1 MKSQAGYR
9 TTQLK
14 RMGPNGSAAGGTLLF
29 TVDAILHTSG
39 NSPRSRCPRCDY
51 MLQILCVALALHDPG
66 LQLSR
71 RAALCVAC
79 VGQPISTQAATPI
92 QKGAPVFG
100 TAESRTGLIDGIKS
114 AFSDKTGEML
124 AADYAQ
130 HPADVSGVG
139 LPKAFETAMDVAI
152 IFHGSGGPD
161 RETSAVLNR
170 FREQDSIAGLN
181 REVIVFNWMPWFT
194 SNTDRLSFQSASVGD
209 RLGRSLAENRRLRSL
224 HIVGTSAGSFAADAC
239 CSAYVLNAG
248 GPPARTRAAVRLTLA
263 DPFSARDGANFRT
276 GRGAQFF
283 GKDADFAEHY
293 LNTDDI
299 VPNTE
304 VPLPLCYC
312 YDVTGCAERK
322 AFPPP
327 DRTGDLVYDIIL
339 RSLGGHSW
347 PMGYF
352 ARHHETRLEDTG
364 RIMWPTHTEKPR
376 GAVERIL

>member
-1 MKSQAGYR
+1 MNEVTGWLPHDAIKTNGPQR
-9 TTQLK
+9 K
-14 RMGPNGSAAGGTLLF
+14 RSRGGKKGTLLF

-39 NSPRSRCPRCDY
+39 NSLRSQCPRCDY
-51 MLQILCVALALHDPG
+51 MLQILCVALALHNPG

-71 RAALCVAC
+71 RTALCVAC
-79 VGQPISTQAATPI
+79 VGQPIITQAATPI

-114 AFSDKTGEML
+114 AFSDKSGEML

-209 RLGRSLAENRRLRSL
+209 RLGRSLAENRRLR
-224 HIVGTSAGSFAADAC
+224 IAAYRRDIRRLLC
-239 CSAYVLNAG
+239 G
-248 GPPARTRAAVRLTLA
+248 GCMLLRL
-263 DPFSARDGANFRT
+263 
-276 GRGAQFF
+276 
-283 GKDADFAEHY
+283 
-293 LNTDDI
+293 
-299 VPNTE
+299 
-304 VPLPLCYC
+304 
-312 YDVTGCAERK
+312 
-322 AFPPP
+322 
-327 DRTGDLVYDIIL
+327 
-339 RSLGGHSW
+339 
-347 PMGYF
+347 
-352 ARHHETRLEDTG
+352 RLECRRPASPYSGG
-364 RIMWPTHTEKPR
+364 RPSHLGRPIFRPGRRQFPNGTRCAILWQGCRLCGTLPQHRRHCPEH
-376 GAVERIL
+376 GSAVATLLLL